1 MIGDIIFVS
10 LFVRPVWA
18 RTATSCHFIFS
29 VGPYRL
35 MVFGMMPAIFIGDG
49 VVGDYED
56 KRAAVRYGI
65 LRKSKAGGSA
75 LSFLF

>member
-1 MIGDIIFVS
+1 
-10 LFVRPVWA
+10 
-18 RTATSCHFIFS
+18 
-29 VGPYRL
+29 